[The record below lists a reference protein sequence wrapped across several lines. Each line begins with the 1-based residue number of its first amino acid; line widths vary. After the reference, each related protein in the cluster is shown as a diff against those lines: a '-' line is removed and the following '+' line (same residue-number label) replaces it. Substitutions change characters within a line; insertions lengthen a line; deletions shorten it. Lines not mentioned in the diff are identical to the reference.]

1 MVKDYSN
8 GKIYKIA
15 SKNTNKIY
23 IGSTT
28 ASLNSRMYRH
38 RQDYCLYNNSLGA
51 KIYSFDLFDEVGID
65 KCYIELI
72 CNYPCDNSHELAL
85 EEGKHQLLNLY
96 DIVNKNIAGRT
107 GKQYYQDKRESIL
120 EHKKKYYRNNCET
133 RKAYQ
138 NKYNRLKK
146 ELKEQETKA

>member
-1 MVKDYSN
+1 MKDYSN

-15 SKNTNKIY
+15 SKDTNKIY

-28 ASLNSRMYRH
+28 GSLDCRMYRH
-38 RQDYCLYNNSLGA
+38 QQSYCLYVNSLGS
-51 KIYSFDLFDEVGID
+51 KIYSFELFDEFGFD

-72 CNYPCDNSHELAL
+72 CEYPCDNAHELAV
-85 EEGKHQLLNLY
+85 EEGRHQLLNLY
-96 DIVNKNIAGRT
+96 NIVNKNIAGRS
-107 GKQYYQDKRESIL
+107 GKQYYIDNKETIL
-120 EHKKKYYRNNCET
+120 KAKKEYYKNHNKT

-146 ELKEQETKA
+146 ELKEQEVKS

>member
-15 SKNTNKIY
+15 SNDTNKIY

-28 ASLNSRMYRH
+28 GSLNSRMYRH
-38 RQDYCLYNNSLGA
+38 RQDYCLYLNSLGS
-51 KIYSFDLFDEVGID
+51 KIYSAELFDEVGFD

-72 CNYPCDNSHELAL
+72 CDYPCDNAHELAV
-85 EEGKHQLLNLY
+85 EEGRHQMLNLFS
-96 DIVNKNIAGRT
+96 IVNRNIAGRT
-107 GKQYYQDKRESIL
+107 GKQYYQDKRQSIL
-120 EHKKKYYRNNCET
+120 KAKKEYYKNHSQT
-133 RKAYQ
+133 RKNYQ

-146 ELKEQETKA
+146 ELKEQETKS

>member
-15 SKNTNKIY
+15 SKDTKKIY

-28 ASLNSRMYRH
+28 ATLNSRMYKH
-38 RQDYCLYNNSLGA
+38 KQDYCLYINSLGA
-51 KIYSFDLFDEVGID
+51 KIYSFELFDEVGID

-72 CNYPCDNSHELAL
+72 CEYPCENSHQLAL
-85 EEGKHQLLNLY
+85 EEGRHQMLNLFN
-96 DIVNKNIAGRT
+96 IVNKNIAGRT
-107 GKQYYQDKRESIL
+107 VKQYYQDNKEIILDKKRE
-120 EHKKKYYRNNCET
+120 YYKNHSKT

-138 NKYNRLKK
+138 NKYNKLKK
-146 ELKEQETKA
+146 ELKEESKS